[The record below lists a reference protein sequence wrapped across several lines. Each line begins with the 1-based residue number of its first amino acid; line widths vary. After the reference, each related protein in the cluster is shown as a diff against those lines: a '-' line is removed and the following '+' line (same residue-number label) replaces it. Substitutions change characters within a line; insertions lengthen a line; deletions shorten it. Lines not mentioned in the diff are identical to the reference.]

1 MSTTL
6 SPSGLVAPAVTDKV
20 SDTIAALAADMSI
33 LNAFY
38 PIGTI
43 YQSTHSTDP
52 STFLGGTW
60 TQMQDGRVL
69 ISSSTAHPAGST
81 GGEETHQLTVAEM
94 PAHTHDNSPTEHS
107 TSVSPGSPSSV
118 SVNDTSGVSAA
129 YQTGSTGGGGAHNN
143 MMPFRAVYMWERT
156 A

>member
-43 YQSTHSTDP
+43 YQSTRSTDP

-69 ISSSTAHPAGST
+69 VAASTAHPAGST
-81 GGEETHQLTVAEM
+81 GGEETHVLTVAEM
-94 PAHTHDNSPTEHS
+94 PSHAHPE
-107 TSVSPGSPSSV
+107 SVPNLIQNTATGSESYGFVADGSWKG
-118 SVNDTSGVSAA
+118 S
-129 YQTGSTGGGGAHNN
+129 GSTGGSQAHNN
-143 MMPFRAVYMWERT
+143 MQPYRSVYMWERT

>member
-6 SPSGLVAPAVTDKV
+6 SPSGLVAPAVTDRV
-20 SDTIAALAADMSI
+20 ADTIAALAADMSI

-60 TQMQDGRVL
+60 TQMQDGRTL
-69 ISSSTAHPAGST
+69 IAASTAHPAGST
-81 GGEETHQLTVAEM
+81 GGEETHLLTVAEM
-94 PAHTHDNSPTEHS
+94 PSHTHPE
-107 TSVSPGSPSSV
+107 SVPNMIQNTATGSESYGFVADGSWKG
-118 SVNDTSGVSAA
+118 S
-129 YQTGSTGGGGAHNN
+129 GSTGGSQAHNN
-143 MMPFRAVYMWERT
+143 MQPYRSVYMWERT

>member
-43 YQSTHSTDP
+43 YQSTRSTDP

-69 ISSSTAHPAGST
+69 VAASTAHPAGST
-81 GGEETHQLTVAEM
+81 GGEETHVLTVEEM
-94 PAHTHDNSPTEHS
+94 PSHAHPESVPNVIQNTATG
-107 TSVSPGSPSSV
+107 SVSYGFVADGSWKGS
-118 SVNDTSGVSAA
+118 
-129 YQTGSTGGGGAHNN
+129 GSTGGSQAHNN
-143 MMPFRAVYMWERT
+143 MQPYRSVYMWERT